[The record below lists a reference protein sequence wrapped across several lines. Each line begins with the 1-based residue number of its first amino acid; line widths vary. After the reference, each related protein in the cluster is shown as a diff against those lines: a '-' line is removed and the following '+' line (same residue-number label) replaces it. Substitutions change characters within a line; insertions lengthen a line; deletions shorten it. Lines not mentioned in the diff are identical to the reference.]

1 MSAIQCEL
9 PIAVRLWFVVLI
21 NEKPSAILCVR
32 VEEEGEL
39 TRKIQAYKSMTKG
52 TISLVPCGGMLPL
65 IDI

>member
-9 PIAVRLWFVVLI
+9 PIAVRLWFIVLI

-39 TRKIQAYKSMTKG
+39 TSKIQAYKSMING
-52 TISLVPCGGMLPL
+52 NVSLIPCTGMLPL